1 MSFMHK
7 TMIKL
12 AEYCINKHTRSNMFK
27 SQDNLESNIWE
38 IVDWKSSLRL
48 KVSLFDW
55 EMALSD
61 HLGFFLN
68 RELVFKYV
76 MYTLS
81 VAGWC

>member
-12 AEYCINKHTRSNMFK
+12 AEYCRNKHTRGNMFK

-38 IVDWKSSLRL
+38 IVGWKSSLRL
-48 KVSLFDW
+48 NVSLFDW
-55 EMALSD
+55 EMDLSD